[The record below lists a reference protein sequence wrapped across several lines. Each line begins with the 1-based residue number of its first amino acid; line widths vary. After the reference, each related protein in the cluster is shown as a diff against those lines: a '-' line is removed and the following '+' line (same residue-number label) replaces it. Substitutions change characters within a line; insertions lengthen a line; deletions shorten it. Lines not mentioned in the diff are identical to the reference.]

1 MTPRM
6 KKLRAEIALGRETLD
21 EFEDLLAA
29 QAAENEFLPWKT
41 ADAANRYISEHNHLI
56 ETHAVWLWNE
66 FMKEHGQKLIQ
77 ILGLLKMTLGRSAS
91 SVIGVVHTVN
101 DPESVLKQFIS
112 EQLTTPALFC
122 NVSSTDDIALPGI
135 SIYADDKAIQ
145 DARQS
150 PSPAA
155 RSRMLK
161 QRDMA
166 KGGEK
171 E

>member
-21 EFEDLLAA
+21 EFEDLLVA

-77 ILGLLKMTLGRSAS
+77 IL
-91 SVIGVVHTVN
+91 
-101 DPESVLKQFIS
+101 D
-112 EQLTTPALFC
+112 C
-122 NVSSTDDIALPGI
+122 
-135 SIYADDKAIQ
+135 
-145 DARQS
+145 
-150 PSPAA
+150 
-155 RSRMLK
+155 
-161 QRDMA
+161 
-166 KGGEK
+166 
-171 E
+171 